1 MLQSKD
7 IDWLNRLK
15 NKIYMYA
22 AYKKLTSELKTPADC
37 KWEDGKKVFHANEN
51 EKKNSSSSTYIRQN
65 RL

>member
-37 KWEDGKKVFHANEN
+37 K
-51 EKKNSSSSTYIRQN
+51 
-65 RL
+65 